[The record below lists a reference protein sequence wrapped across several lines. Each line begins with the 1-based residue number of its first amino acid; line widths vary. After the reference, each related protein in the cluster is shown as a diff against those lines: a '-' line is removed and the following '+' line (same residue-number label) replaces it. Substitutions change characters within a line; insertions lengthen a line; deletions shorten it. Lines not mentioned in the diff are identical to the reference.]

1 MSGSGVSG
9 ASSREVSGEKRGN
22 DSSFLFCTA
31 QEEKSWGRTMFLA
44 GKKKVLR
51 FLMSKC
57 FSKIPVSP

>member
-9 ASSREVSGEKRGN
+9 SSWEVSGEKRGN

-31 QEEKSWGRTMFLA
+31 QKEKTWERTMFLA

-51 FLMSKC
+51 FLALKH
-57 FSKIPVSP
+57 FSKIPISP